1 MHMILADVRG
11 EQIPTS
17 MLTTPEDRGED
28 ESATWL
34 VQQVG
39 RLRHLSSFE
48 PLEGHLSRTHGATR
62 LVVVRIY
69 RPTFVAVQM
78 RAVAGECYEVRHKEW
93 KCQLEQEFLVAHA
106 NALHSVAP
114 LFPPGPYNECV
125 FRFELQATCPVTGA
139 RAGVLHT
146 THGDIETPVF
156 MPVGTQATVKGIL
169 PRELIED
176 LDAKIIL
183 GNTYHLFLRPGHET
197 IRRLGGLHK
206 FMAWPRAILTDSGGF
221 QVFSLNTLRKITE
234 DGVLFHSHV
243 DGDAHMFTP
252 ESTVDVQVALGSDI
266 MMVLDECL
274 EYPASHEA
282 ARVSTERT
290 VRWARRAVSHYRKNY
305 RTNPR
310 PAGNLPQPDLNHTI
324 AGALFPIVQGGMY
337 MDLRRE
343 CVAQLVELDAD
354 GYAIGGLSVGE
365 PRALSLE
372 MAEITAPLLPV
383 DRPRY
388 VMGVG
393 MPEELPQ
400 YVARGVDM
408 MDCVLPSR
416 NARNG
421 YLFTSFGRVVIKQT
435 QYKDDPRPVDESCQ
449 CYTCLNFSRAYLRHL
464 FMAGE
469 MTFSTLATLHNL
481 RRYLDIMR
489 QIRQA
494 ILFGKF
500 PELLRAASQNVS
512 EDAGR

>member
-1 MHMILADVRG
+1 
-11 EQIPTS
+11 
-17 MLTTPEDRGED
+17 
-28 ESATWL
+28 
-34 VQQVG
+34 
-39 RLRHLSSFE
+39 
-48 PLEGHLSRTHGATR
+48 
-62 LVVVRIY
+62 
-69 RPTFVAVQM
+69 
-78 RAVAGECYEVRHKEW
+78 
-93 KCQLEQEFLVAHA
+93 
-106 NALHSVAP
+106 
-114 LFPPGPYNECV
+114 V
-125 FRFELQATCPVTGA
+125 FGFELQATCPVTGA
-139 RAGVLHT
+139 RAGVIHT
-146 THGDIETPVF
+146 AHGDIETPVF

-169 PRELIED
+169 PRELIDD
-176 LDAKIIL
+176 LDAKVIL

-197 IRRLGGLHK
+197 IRELGGLHK

-234 DGVLFHSHV
+234 DGVLFHSHLN
-243 DGDAHMFTP
+243 GDAHMFTP

-290 VRWARRAVSHYRKNY
+290 VRWARRAVSHHRSNY

-310 PAGNLPQPDLNHTI
+310 QGTALPHANYRTNPRQGMALPHSDPNDTTP
-324 AGALFPIVQGGMY
+324 GALFPIVQGGMY

-343 CVAQLVELDAD
+343 CAEQLLELDAD

-372 MAEITAPLLPV
+372 MAEITAPLLPA

-421 YLFTSFGRVVIKQT
+421 YLFTSFGRVIIKQT
-435 QYKDDPRPVDESCQ
+435 QYKNDPRPVDESCE

-481 RRYLDIMR
+481 KRYLDIMR

-500 PELLRAASQNVS
+500 PELLKAASQNVS
-512 EDAGR
+512 EDAAR